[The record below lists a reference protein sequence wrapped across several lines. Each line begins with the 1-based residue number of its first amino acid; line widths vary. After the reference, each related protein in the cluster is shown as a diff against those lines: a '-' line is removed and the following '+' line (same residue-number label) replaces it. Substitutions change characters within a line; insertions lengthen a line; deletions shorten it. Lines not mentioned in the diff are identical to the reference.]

1 MMAYFGNTLER
12 LRTQAGFATAYAYY
26 HRNGGRRVFPF
37 SFSYYRKIE
46 RGLSLPKASWLPV
59 LIHNLRLLT
68 PAEGAQ
74 ALAKALLRDLV
85 GDDAVFRD
93 FVEPLFA
100 PVPASPPDHKAV
112 RRFLTAGATQL
123 TVEQCRTIYADAAAY
138 WAFYCLSERRGP
150 LTVAELSAATGQPA
164 VALRAA
170 AVRLVHAR
178 LFKRAGKDSFLCP
191 FAGSHTIT
199 PYGYPGW
206 GEDNRRRLEYAAG
219 VPGGGVPYFDM
230 HGVGRA
236 DAMSQA
242 EMARILSEALEKC
255 AAFSQ
260 PDDAQPTPMVHVR
273 ASVTR
278 LFDY

>member
-1 MMAYFGNTLER
+1 MGQFGKTLER

-46 RGLSLPKASWLPV
+46 RGLSLPKAAWLPV
-59 LIHNLRLLT
+59 LVHNLRLLT
-68 PAEGAQ
+68 STEGAR
-74 ALAKALLRDLV
+74 ALTKALLSDLV
-85 GDDAVFRD
+85 GDEAVFRD
-93 FVEPLFA
+93 YVEPLFI
-100 PVPASPPDHKAV
+100 PAHSSPPDHKAV

-150 LTVAELSAATGQPA
+150 MTVPELSAATGQPA

-170 AVRLVHAR
+170 AVRLVKAR
-178 LFKRAGKDSFLCP
+178 LLKSARKDSFMCP

-206 GEDNRRRLEYAAG
+206 EQDNRRRLEFAVG
-219 VPGGGVPYFDM
+219 VPGGGVSFFDM
-230 HGVGRA
+230 HGVARA
-236 DAMSQA
+236 DGMSQS
-242 EMARILSEALEKC
+242 EMALILSEALEKC

-260 PDDAQPTPMVHVR
+260 PDDSQPTPMIHVR